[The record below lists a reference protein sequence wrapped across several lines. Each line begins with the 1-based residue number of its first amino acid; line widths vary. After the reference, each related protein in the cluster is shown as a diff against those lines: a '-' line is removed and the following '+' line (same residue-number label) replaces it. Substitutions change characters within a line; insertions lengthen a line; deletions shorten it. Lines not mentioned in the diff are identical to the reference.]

1 MLPLP
6 LLSFALSL
14 PLLQKAPSTSPMA
27 HPGTSALSS
36 PAGFEQAYDALREMR
51 GSSGRTLLHI
61 SQLEEVSPGLAAK
74 LSERVNFNVPRTAR
88 DALACFFSHA
98 TSRFIAGML
107 GLTVVARCFL
117 GPPTAVDAIVAIATA
132 IGWCF
137 QEHLIHEKLLH
148 SSEPWFGSDIH
159 RWHHALPYYH
169 VSLDGVGLAAC
180 WFAAVGAMAIA
191 GVYEAAHY
199 IAHTR
204 VPLPRGLN
212 NVRAHHMKH
221 HLVDNA
227 YWFAFTLPA
236 IDRIL
241 GTDGNARD
249 ASSKG
254 S

>member
-107 GLTVVARCFL
+107 GLTVVAAASLALPQPSTRSSRL
-117 GPPTAVDAIVAIATA
+117 PQPLAGASKSY
-132 IGWCF
+132 
-137 QEHLIHEKLLH
+137 LIHEKLLH

-191 GVYEAAHY
+191 LGHACAAPAPALTGLAVY
-199 IAHTR
+199 
-204 VPLPRGLN
+204 
-212 NVRAHHMKH
+212 
-221 HLVDNA
+221 
-227 YWFAFTLPA
+227 TLF
-236 IDRIL
+236 
-241 GTDGNARD
+241 G
-249 ASSKG
+249 
-254 S
+254 

>member
-1 MLPLP
+1 
-6 LLSFALSL
+6 
-14 PLLQKAPSTSPMA
+14 MA

-191 GVYEAAHY
+191 LGHACAAPAPALTGLAVYTLFGGVYEAAHY